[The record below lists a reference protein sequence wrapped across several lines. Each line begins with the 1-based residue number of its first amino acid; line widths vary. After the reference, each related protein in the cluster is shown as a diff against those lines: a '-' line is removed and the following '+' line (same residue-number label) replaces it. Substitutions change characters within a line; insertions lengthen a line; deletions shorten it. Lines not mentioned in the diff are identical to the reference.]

1 MDALLTIPREATPA
15 VVFLRSEIPAD
26 HPSSAILGQERL
38 GAGVAVASDRILTA
52 HYLVMGARRVE
63 ITGFDGRERT
73 VRRMAID
80 HTTGLALVTVDG
92 PALRPARVEQ
102 DHEPHPGLPIFL
114 LTCTREGERKAT
126 TGHVSVVGPFEAFW
140 EYMLDRAIMTTAI
153 NPGLAGAPL
162 FDVEGRLL
170 GLVSLGLAAVGRYSL
185 AIPVS
190 LYVERREEME
200 ADRGP
205 RSGRAWVGFF
215 PQAFDGGV
223 IITGVVDGGPADRAG
238 VTRGD
243 LVLSLDGQSVSSL
256 RELYTALWRKAPGE
270 TVGLQVLRD
279 SAIRVVEITAGDRD
293 DFYK

>member
-15 VVFLRSEIPAD
+15 VVFLRSEIPPD

-38 GAGVAVASDRILTA
+38 GTGVAVAEDRILTA

-63 ITGFDGRERT
+63 VTGFDGRERE
-73 VRRMAID
+73 VRRTTVD

-92 PALRPARVEQ
+92 PLLRPARIEEE
-102 DHEPHPGLPIFL
+102 HEPRPGLPIFL
-114 LTCTREGERKAT
+114 WTCTRDGERKST
-126 TGHVSVVGPFEAFW
+126 TGHVSAIGPFEAFW
-140 EYMLDRAIMTTAI
+140 EYMLDKAIMTTAI

-162 FDVEGRLL
+162 FDLEGRLL

-185 AIPVS
+185 AIPVR
-190 LYVERREEME
+190 LYLDRRAAME
-200 ADRGP
+200 AEAGP

-223 IITGVVDGGPADRAG
+223 IVTGVVEGGPADKAG
-238 VTRGD
+238 IARGD
-243 LVLSLDGQSVSSL
+243 LVLSLDGHSVSNL
-256 RELYTALWRKAPGE
+256 RELYTALWRKVPGE
-270 TVGLQVLRD
+270 VVGLQILRD

-293 DFYK
+293 EFYK

>member
-38 GAGVAVASDRILTA
+38 GAGVAVAGDRILTA

-63 ITGFDGRERT
+63 VTGFDGRERT
-73 VRRMAID
+73 VRRTAVD
-80 HTTGLALVTVDG
+80 HTTGLALVTLEG
-92 PALRPARVEQ
+92 PLLRPARIEE

-114 LTCTREGERKAT
+114 LTCSREGERKAT

-185 AIPVS
+185 AIPLS
-190 LYVERREEME
+190 LYLDRREQME
-200 ADRGP
+200 ADAGP
-205 RSGRAWVGFF
+205 RSERAWVGFF

-270 TVGLQVLRD
+270 IVGLQILRD
-279 SAIRVVEITAGDRD
+279 STIRVVEITAGDRD

>member
-15 VVFLRSEIPAD
+15 VVFLRSEVPAD
-26 HPSSAILGQERL
+26 HPSSAILGEERL

-52 HYLVMGARRVE
+52 HYLVMGASHIEV
-63 ITGFDGRERT
+63 TGFDGRERA
-73 VRRMAID
+73 VRRTTVD
-80 HTTGLALVTVDG
+80 HTTGLALITLEG
-92 PALRPARVEQ
+92 PALRAARLGPA
-102 DHEPHPGLPIFL
+102 HEPRPGLPIFL
-114 LTCTREGERKAT
+114 LTCTRDGERKAT
-126 TGHVSVVGPFEAFW
+126 TGHISAVAPFEAFW

-162 FDVEGRLL
+162 FDLDGSLL
-170 GLVSLGLAAVGRYSL
+170 GLVSLGLASVGRYSL

-190 LYVERREEME
+190 LYQERREQME
-200 ADRGP
+200 TEGGA

-223 IITGVVDGGPADRAG
+223 VITGVVAGGPADRAG

-243 LVLSLDGQSVSSL
+243 LVLSVDGASVSTL
-256 RELYTALWRKAPGE
+256 RELYTALWLRVPGE
-270 TVGLQVLRD
+270 TIGLQILRD

-293 DFYK
+293 DFYR

>member
-15 VVFLRSEIPAD
+15 VVFLRSEIPAE

-38 GAGVAVASDRILTA
+38 GAGVAVAADRILTA

-63 ITGFDGRERT
+63 VTGFDGRARA
-73 VRRMAID
+73 VRRTAVD
-80 HTTGLALVTVDG
+80 HTTGLALVTLDG
-92 PALRPARVEQ
+92 PVLRAAPVEEA
-102 DHEPHPGLPIFL
+102 HEPRPGMPVFL
-114 LTCTREGERKAT
+114 LTCTRDGERKAT

-162 FDVEGRLL
+162 FDLDGRLL

-185 AIPVS
+185 AIPVG
-190 LYVERREEME
+190 LYLERREVME
-200 ADRGP
+200 AEAGP

-223 IITGVVDGGPADRAG
+223 IVTGVVDGSPADRAG
-238 VTRGD
+238 IVRGD
-243 LVLSLDGQSVSSL
+243 LVLSLDGVSVSTL
-256 RELYTALWRKAPGE
+256 RELYTALWRKGPGE

-293 DFYK
+293 EFYK